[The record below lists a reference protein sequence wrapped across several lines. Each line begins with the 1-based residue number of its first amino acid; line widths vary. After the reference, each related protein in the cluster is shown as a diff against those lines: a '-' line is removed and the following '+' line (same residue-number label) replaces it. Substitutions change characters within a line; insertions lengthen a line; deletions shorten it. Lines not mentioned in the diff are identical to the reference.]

1 MAIDGRGMF
10 LTCKYAIEQML
21 ITGGGSIVCL
31 SSISGVA
38 GQAQYAGTLK
48 LRTDR
53 DRPAKLINDRG

>member
-1 MAIDGRGMF
+1 MSAQTDDWKEVMAIDGRGMF

-38 GQAQYAGTLK
+38 GQA
-48 LRTDR
+48 
-53 DRPAKLINDRG
+53 